1 MIPAVSGAWRPRW
14 RRSAAPPGHRRKTCY
29 RGGSRHG
36 ACPGG
41 RPSSELSSETV
52 QNIGQGNVASVRA
65 SPYRRRVIGP
75 CAAPASSVGGL
86 AGSPKCFRA
95 CRLSLRR
102 PCRQLTLCKDSIAA
116 SAARS
121 ACILY
126 LTLRRT
132 AYRCVDRHVDRV
144 VTGRARRRK
153 IGPGTAHTTYN
164 HHSCAVAHRA
174 ELILAH
180 TGRTGLLAERLE
192 SRRGRKGLTYK

>member
-1 MIPAVSGAWRPRW
+1 MATESSSHRVVYGCGLGSRGTGAHRAGDIARQAVYRQAVLRRRDPSRPVSGAWRPRW
-14 RRSAAPPGHRRKTCY
+14 RRSAAPPGHRWKTCY

-41 RPSSELSSETV
+41 RPSSELSSGTV

-102 PCRQLTLCKDSIAA
+102 PCRQLTLRKDFIAA

-121 ACILY
+121 A
-126 LTLRRT
+126 
-132 AYRCVDRHVDRV
+132 
-144 VTGRARRRK
+144 
-153 IGPGTAHTTYN
+153 
-164 HHSCAVAHRA
+164 
-174 ELILAH
+174 
-180 TGRTGLLAERLE
+180 
-192 SRRGRKGLTYK
+192 